1 MQNHFIVPI
10 GLMLLITAAGAISGG
25 LGFIIV
31 LLKKYIKFLL
41 CYYNLLFPIY
51 SSN

>member
-25 LGFIIV
+25 LGFIIE
-31 LLKKYIKFLL
+31 LLKKYIDYIPIMLL
-41 CYYNLLFPIY
+41 
-51 SSN
+51 